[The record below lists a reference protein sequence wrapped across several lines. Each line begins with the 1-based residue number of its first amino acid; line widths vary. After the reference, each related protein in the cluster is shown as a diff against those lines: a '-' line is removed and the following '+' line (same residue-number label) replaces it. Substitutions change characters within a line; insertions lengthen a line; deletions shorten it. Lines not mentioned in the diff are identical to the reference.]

1 MRKVEIFNTPEL
13 LARSAADA
21 VVRCAEDAK
30 RSRGC
35 FSLALC
41 GGETP
46 LKLYSLLASA
56 DYSKRLDWSSV
67 HLFWGDE
74 RCVPPAHP
82 ESNYRAARELL
93 LDRLPLPAGN
103 IHRMRGELEPAVAAD
118 LYEAELNHFFRT
130 GKGVMRPPR
139 FDLLLLGMGADGHT
153 ASLFPGTAPLRERS
167 RWVIAHYVDPRR
179 GWRITL
185 TPVVINAAA
194 AVLILV
200 SGRVKAAAL
209 QAVFTGSYRPDD
221 LPIQI
226 VRPESGNLR
235 WKVDCEAAALLHV
248 NDES

>member
-1 MRKVEIFNTPEL
+1 MRNVEIFDTPEL
-13 LARSAADA
+13 LARAAADTI
-21 VVRCAEDAK
+21 VRCAEDAK

-35 FSLALC
+35 FSLVLC

-56 DYSKRLDWSSV
+56 DYSNRLDWRSV

-74 RCVPPAHP
+74 RCVPPVHP

-93 LDRLPLPAGN
+93 LDRLPLPAGSV
-103 IHRMRGELEPAVAAD
+103 HRIQGELEPAVAAD
-118 LYEAELNHFFRT
+118 LYEADLRRFFRT
-130 GKGVMRPPR
+130 GKGVMQPPR

-194 AVLILV
+194 TVLILV
-200 SGRVKAAAL
+200 SGRVKADAL
-209 QAVFTGSYRPDD
+209 KAVFTGSSRPDD
-221 LPIQI
+221 LPIKI
-226 VRPESGNLR
+226 VRPESGSLR
-235 WKVDCEAAALLHV
+235 WKVDREAAALLPA
-248 NDES
+248 NGKS